1 MEPVS
6 TTTYHAI
13 AFVAE
18 ISQVRSQQARRH
30 FDRRHGFSCFFFI
43 VPSELEILALE
54 RLSMH
59 AR

>member
-18 ISQVRSQQARRH
+18 ISQVRSQQARRN
-30 FDRRHGFSCFFFI
+30 FDRRHGFSCFFCI
-43 VPSELEILALE
+43 VPRELEILALE